1 MMNSCRE
8 SDRLIVPKKSSNK
21 PDKVGAERME
31 GRSLP
36 EENKKQQNIRR
47 TQGRESM
54 LSKLQLIHQKA
65 KADKTIKFTAL
76 MHHIY
81 NIDMLRWSYL
91 EIKRKAAPGVDN
103 ETWSSYGKDLET
115 KLQDLSDRL
124 KRGAYRAKPV
134 RRVYIPKTDG
144 KLRPLG
150 VTALEDK
157 IVQRATV
164 AVLNTIYEVDFKEF
178 SYGFRPKHSQHQ
190 ALDSLY
196 IGLTTK
202 KVNYV
207 FDADIRDFFNKI
219 NREWLVKMIEHRIAD
234 KRVVHLIQKWLNAGI
249 LEEGKIIYNEQGT
262 PQGGSGSPLFANV
275 FLHYVY
281 DLWIQQWGKLKAR
294 GEMIVVR
301 FADDTV
307 VGFQYESDAKQF
319 QKELK
324 DRLLK
329 FGLELH
335 PDKTRLIEFGRFA
348 EENRNKRGE
357 GKPETFTFL
366 GFTHICGKTKKGRFA
381 IFRRTIKKRM
391 HAKVKEIKDELKRR
405 MHDSIRGVG
414 LWLKAVVT
422 GHYRYYGVPGNKQ
435 ALDDFRYLI
444 SQRWMQSLKRRGQK
458 GRIKWDKMTKLI
470 DRWLPLPQI
479 CHKYPNER
487 IGVII

>member
-329 FGLELH
+329 FGLEMH

-405 MHDSIRGVG
+405 MHDSIRDVG

>member
-1 MMNSCRE
+1 
-8 SDRLIVPKKSSNK
+8 
-21 PDKVGAERME
+21 ME